1 MTIKTIFKKLTSRKF
16 LTCAAGIITGIAM
29 IYGADASDITT
40 VAGAITALGSI
51 ITYTIMEGKVDAAA
65 VKKAVDEVDKI
76 TTTVTKTK

>member
-1 MTIKTIFKKLTSRKF
+1 MTIKTILKKLTSRKF
-16 LTCAAGIITGIAM
+16 LTCVAGIITGIAM
-29 IYGADASDITT
+29 IYGADTSDITT

>member
-1 MTIKTIFKKLTSRKF
+1 MTIKTILKKLTSRKF
-16 LTCAAGIITGIAM
+16 LTCVAGIITGIAM
-29 IYGADASDITT
+29 IYGADTSDITT

-51 ITYTIMEGKVDAAA
+51 MTYTIMEGKVDAAA

>member
-1 MTIKTIFKKLTSRKF
+1 MTIKTILKKLTSRKF
-16 LTCAAGIITGIAM
+16 LTCVAGIITGIAM
-29 IYGADASDITT
+29 IYGTDASDITT